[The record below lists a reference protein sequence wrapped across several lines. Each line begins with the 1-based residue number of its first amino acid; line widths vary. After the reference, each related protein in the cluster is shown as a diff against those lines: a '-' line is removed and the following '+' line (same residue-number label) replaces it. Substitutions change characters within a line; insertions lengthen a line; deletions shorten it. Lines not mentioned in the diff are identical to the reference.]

1 MSDPDSIILQVFAE
15 WRHSFDERLDAMGKS
30 LDQTVHGLAELKTA
44 QRVHGLTLQRV
55 LEQTTKTNG
64 RVAALED
71 RVDLIERREIR
82 EDGYE
87 DGRREQRQAY
97 AAAMARAWRMLW
109 SPAGRVLGG
118 VLLLAAG
125 WTLREVW
132 PW

>member
-1 MSDPDSIILQVFAE
+1 MSETDIILQVIGQLRSDLGE
-15 WRHSFDERLDAMGKS
+15 LGSKLDT
-30 LDQTVHGLAELKTA
+30 TVAGLGEVKTA
-44 QRVHGLTLQRV
+44 QRVHGVTLQRV

-87 DGRREQRQAY
+87 DGKREQRDAY
-97 AAAMARAWRMLW
+97 RSAVGVAWKAIW
-109 SPAGRVLGG
+109 SPAGRIVGALA
-118 VLLLAAG
+118 LLTAG
-125 WTLREVW
+125 WTAREMW